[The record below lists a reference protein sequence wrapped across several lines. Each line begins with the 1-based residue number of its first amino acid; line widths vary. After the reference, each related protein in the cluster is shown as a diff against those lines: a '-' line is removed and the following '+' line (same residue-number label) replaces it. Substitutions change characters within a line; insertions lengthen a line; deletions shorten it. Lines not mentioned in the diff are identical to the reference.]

1 MDHALVA
8 IGYQTH
14 MLDGIQNERII
25 EQVMAARKQKI
36 HDDPRHT
43 EYEDSELPQ
52 TPETI
57 ALVQQVDARMHAI
70 DPRLERE
77 GLWAHILAPGES
89 TMYHMHS
96 RLGFPGIGLSWVYYA
111 SHPERSGDLVFF
123 CQVNDRQ
130 IRHRVEPEVGKL
142 VIFSATMPHLTTKHA
157 GEGLRTSI
165 SGNHFLP
172 QPVQQQIHTGQSRTG
187 VSFFTG

>member
-1 MDHALVA
+1 MDHTIAVV
-8 IGYQTH
+8 GYQTH
-14 MLDGIQNERII
+14 FLEGIQNERII
-25 EQVMAARKQKI
+25 EQVLDIRARKVSV
-36 HDDPRHT
+36 DPRHT

-52 TPETI
+52 TPEAI
-57 ALVQQVDARMHAI
+57 ALVGHVDGLMHAV

-111 SHPERSGDLVFF
+111 SHPENSGDLVFF

-130 IRHRVEPEVGKL
+130 VRHHVHPEVGKL
-142 VIFSATMPHLTTKHA
+142 VIFSAGMPHMTTKHA
-157 GEGLRTSI
+157 GEGYRVSI
-165 SGNHFLP
+165 SGNFFLP
-172 QPVQQQIHTGQSRTG
+172 QPVQQKIHLGETKTNI
-187 VSFFTG
+187 SFFTA